1 MNKTTYHGL
10 ECVELSNG
18 NLSLLVTQ
26 SVGPRIL
33 ALRVGESDNLF
44 AELPGVSLDFP
55 GEENY
60 YFYGGHRLWH
70 APEDPIRTYLP
81 DNQPVTVE
89 AAAGGALVK
98 QATEAET
105 GLQKS
110 MRITLAPDKNRVEVK
125 HVLRNDGIWPVT
137 CAVWAITQFKMGGV
151 ALLPQYTGLTNQNIT
166 LPNRQI
172 TLWPYADIT
181 SPYITWGND
190 LILIHADLETAE
202 QAVKLGYP
210 NPRGWLAYLVEGHLF
225 VKRAEYK
232 PEAHY
237 FDFESSSEVY
247 SNDKFLELE
256 TLGPITTIDPGGTAN
271 HVETWEIYPDVGAYE
286 DIHDLVGLIDK

>member
-1 MNKTTYHGL
+1 MNKKTYHGID
-10 ECVELSNG
+10 CVEPSNG

-33 ALRVGESDNLF
+33 SLRVGESDNLF

-55 GEENY
+55 GKENF

-70 APEDPIRTYLP
+70 APEDPVRTYLP
-81 DNQPVTVE
+81 DNQPVTIESV
-89 AAAGGALVK
+89 AGGTLVK
-98 QATEAET
+98 QATEVET

-110 MRITLAPDKNRVEVK
+110 MRITLAPDKNRVEIE

-137 CAVWAITQFKMGGV
+137 CAVWAITQFKTGGV
-151 ALLPQYTGLTNQNIT
+151 ALLPQYTGLTKQNIT

-172 TLWPYADIT
+172 ILWSYTDIG

-190 LILIHADLETAE
+190 LILIHADVETAE
-202 QAVKLGYP
+202 MAVKFGYP
-210 NPRGWLAYLVEGHLF
+210 NPRGWLAYLVDGHLF
-225 VKRAEYK
+225 VKRAGYN
-232 PEAHY
+232 PEVHY

-247 SNDKFLELE
+247 CNDKFLELE
-256 TLGPITTIDPGGTAN
+256 TLGPITTIDPGEAAS
-271 HVETWEIYPDVGAYE
+271 HVEMWEIYPDVGQPE
-286 DIHDLVGLIDK
+286 DIRDLVDLIEK